1 MKPRLFASFV
11 AVGAIAFGTSTCA
24 TNPATGGRM
33 ISLISE
39 SQEIAM
45 GREADASIVAQ
56 MGVVEDTALQRYVSD
71 LGLRLARASERPN
84 LPWTFRVVD
93 DPIINAFA
101 LPGGFIYVSR
111 GILAHFNS
119 EAELVSVLG
128 HEIGHVTARHS
139 VQQIS
144 KAQLTQLGLG
154 VAQIAAPKL
163 GGVLNVA
170 AAGMELLF
178 LKFSRDDETQADA
191 LGLRYM
197 RRGGY
202 DPREMA
208 KVYVML
214 ERVSGASGGGRIP
227 DWQST
232 HPNPADRQERIG
244 SAVAA
249 IPADS
254 LGTIVRRPEYLR
266 RVNGIV
272 FGADPREGYFHDGQF
287 FHPGLKFRMTFPT
300 GWQTVNT
307 RQAVAAQSQ
316 AGDAQVVLSASPGAT
331 PDSVANA
338 FFGSVRGQP
347 QRRQINGLPAIGGPF
362 TAQTQEGQQLAGS
375 AAFIAYSGLI
385 YEAVGVATTAGWR
398 THQTAVSTWLQSFR
412 PLTDPAILAVQ
423 PHRLDVVRID
433 GEMTLTQFAARY
445 PSTVPL
451 AQLAVVNNIDSTAIL
466 PRGSDVKRVVGEP
479 LP

>member
-1 MKPRLFASFV
+1 MRSLRILSIGVTAL
-11 AVGAIAFGTSTCA
+11 AVSTCA

-33 ISLISE
+33 LSLVSE

-45 GREADASIVAQ
+45 GRESDPAIAAQ
-56 MGVVEDTALQRYVSD
+56 MGLVPDSALQRYVSD
-71 LGLRLARASERPN
+71 IGMRLARASERPD

-93 DPIINAFA
+93 DPIVNAFA

-119 EAELVSVLG
+119 EAELASVLG

-144 KAQLTQLGLG
+144 KQQLGQLGLG

-163 GGVLNVA
+163 GGILNVA

-178 LKFSRDDETQADA
+178 LKFSRDDESQADQ

-202 DPREMA
+202 DSREMV
-208 KVYVML
+208 KVYQML
-214 ERVSGASGGGRIP
+214 ERVSAASGGGRLP

-232 HPNPADRQERIG
+232 HPNPVDRQQRIT

-249 IPADS
+249 LPPDS
-254 LGTIVRRPEYLR
+254 VGTIVRRPEYLT
-266 RVNGIV
+266 RVDGIV
-272 FGADPREGYFHDGQF
+272 FGENPRDGYFKDAQF
-287 FHPGLKFRMTFPT
+287 YHPDLRFRMTFPA
-300 GWQTVNT
+300 GWSTFNT
-307 RQAVAAQSQ
+307 RQVVAAQPTQ
-316 AGDAQVVLSASPGAT
+316 EDAQILLTAGPGAT
-331 PDSVANA
+331 PDSAANA
-338 FFGSVRGQP
+338 FFGNEAVRGQP
-347 QRRQINGLPAIGGPF
+347 QRQQINGLPAVSGSF
-362 TAQTQEGQQLAGS
+362 TAQTQSGQTVAGA
-375 AAFIAYSGLI
+375 AAFISHGGLV
-385 YEAVGVATTAGWR
+385 YEIIGMATQAGWSQ
-398 THQTAVSTWLQSFR
+398 HQSAITGTLRSFA

-423 PHRLDVVRID
+423 PFRLDVIRVDRD
-433 GEMTLTQFAARY
+433 ATLTDFARRY
-445 PSTVPL
+445 PGPVSVS
-451 AQLAVVNNIDSTAIL
+451 ALAVMNNVDSTATL
-466 PRGSDVKRVVGEP
+466 PRNSFAKRVVGRA